1 MLRSRFRFQVEKWRC
16 HLRLITDGFGVQL
29 NVQEQINAGSKYI
42 RIVQNEDQPE
52 FVNNPDK
59 QLVNTFDA
67 GGDAG
72 KMGSLGIDKLSAG
85 DQGELKKYLIAHAAD
100 SDQPAVAGK

>member
-1 MLRSRFRFQVEKWRC
+1 MKKIGVILILLALQAFAASGKDLAAKLGLDPSSKASKQWE
-16 HLRLITDGFGVQL
+16 RLF
-29 NVQEQINAGSKYI
+29 
-42 RIVQNEDQPE
+42 
-52 FVNNPDK
+52 
-59 QLVNTFDA
+59 
-67 GGDAG
+67 GDAG